1 MLDFC
6 ARPGGGAEFK
16 LIPIRETYQAL
27 GRMLKTD
34 LRYRI
39 AIDLA
44 SLKAGAP

>member
-6 ARPGGGAEFK
+6 ARPGGAAEIE
-16 LIPIRETYQAL
+16 LIPIREIDQTR

-34 LRYRI
+34 PRYRI

-44 SLKAGAP
+44 RLTIGAP